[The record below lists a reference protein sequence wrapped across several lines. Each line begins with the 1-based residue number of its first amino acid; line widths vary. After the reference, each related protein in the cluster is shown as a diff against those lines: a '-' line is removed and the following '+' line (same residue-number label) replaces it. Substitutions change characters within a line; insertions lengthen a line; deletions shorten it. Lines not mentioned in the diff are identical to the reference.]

1 MRREPRPLTARQEA
15 VMAVIRGWLTE
26 HGHGPTV
33 REIGARV
40 GLSSTSS
47 VAHQLGRLEARG
59 LISRTGRDWST
70 CVVVEEQPA
79 QRPGLRSWGA
89 GGGADRYGRRPAP

>member
-1 MRREPRPLTARQEA
+1 MRREPRPLTSRQEA
-15 VMAVIRGWLTE
+15 VLAAIRSSLTE
-26 HGHGPTV
+26 RGHGPTV

-59 LISRTGRDWST
+59 LIARTGRDWST
-70 CVVVEEQPA
+70 CVLVEEQPA
-79 QRPGLRSWGA
+79 RRPGLRSRGPGA
-89 GGGADRYGRRPAP
+89 GADRYGQRPTP

>member
-15 VMAVIRGWLTE
+15 VLAVIRVWLAE
-26 HGHGPTV
+26 RGHGPTV

-59 LISRTGRDWST
+59 LIVRTGRDWST
-70 CVVVEEQPA
+70 CVLVEEPPA
-79 QRPGLRSWGA
+79 
-89 GGGADRYGRRPAP
+89 RRPALRSRGPGSGADGYGQRPAP

>member
-1 MRREPRPLTARQEA
+1 MRGEPRPLTARQEA
-15 VMAVIRGWLTE
+15 VLGAIRASITE

-70 CVVVEEQPA
+70 CVLGEGQPA
-79 QRPGLRSWGA
+79 RRPGPRSRGVA
-89 GGGADRYGRRPAP
+89 GGDR

>member
-15 VMAVIRGWLTE
+15 VLAVIRASLSERGR
-26 HGHGPTV
+26 GPTV

-59 LISRTGRDWST
+59 LIVRTGREWST
-70 CVVVEEQPA
+70 CVLGKGPPA
-79 QRPGLRSWGA
+79 RRPGLRSRGP
-89 GGGADRYGRRPAP
+89 GGGVDGYGRRPAP